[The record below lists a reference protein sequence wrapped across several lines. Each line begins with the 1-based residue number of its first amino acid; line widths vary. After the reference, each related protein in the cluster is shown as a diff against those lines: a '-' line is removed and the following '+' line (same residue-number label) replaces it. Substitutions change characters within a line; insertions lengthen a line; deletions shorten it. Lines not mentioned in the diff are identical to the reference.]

1 MFAQDKNSRKYHF
14 PTRVEEPDR
23 ALAPILAEKGRELVY
38 LAQDIV
44 CPAGGF
50 PTGSF

>member
-14 PTRVEEPDR
+14 PTRVEGPDR

-38 LAQDIV
+38 LAQGIV
-44 CPAGGF
+44 CPAGDF
-50 PTGSF
+50 

>member
-1 MFAQDKNSRKYHF
+1 MFAPIKNSGKRHF
-14 PTRVEEPDR
+14 PTRIEGPDR
-23 ALAPILAEKGRELVY
+23 ALTPILAEKGRELVY